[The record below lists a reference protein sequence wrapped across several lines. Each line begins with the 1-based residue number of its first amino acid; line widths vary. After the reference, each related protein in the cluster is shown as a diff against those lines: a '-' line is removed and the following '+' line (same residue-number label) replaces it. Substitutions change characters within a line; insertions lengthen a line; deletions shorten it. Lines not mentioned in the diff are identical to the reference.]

1 MVLYVQRADWH
12 GKEFEMPE
20 RNNSITYEIV
30 EYIGA
35 ISSWESGWTRELNL
49 ISWNGA
55 KPKYDIRE
63 WDEKH
68 DRMSKGITLHPWEM
82 RNLVDLY
89 LTNNSEK
96 AVEAGRAREAERRE
110 RRAEHR
116 RTSSETFGRL
126 EPVDEAPPFEAATPP
141 PNPKPAAKPG
151 AYFKPEPV
159 GKTGADLKPEPA
171 AKTGAD
177 FKPEP
182 AAKPGAD
189 LKPEPV
195 AKPGAA
201 SDQQSAAKPE
211 LEKRERTDFAA
222 LAAETLNEEKEA
234 ETPRLEEP
242 AAAMKEEKPA
252 AVPEEGTSAEKDF

>member
-20 RNNSITYEIV
+20 RNNNITYEIV

-116 RTSSETFGRL
+116 RTSSETFGRM
-126 EPVDEAPPFEAATPP
+126 EPVDEAPPFEAVTPP

-151 AYFKPEPV
+151 ATF
-159 GKTGADLKPEPA
+159 KPEPA

-177 FKPEP
+177 FNPKP
-182 AAKPGAD
+182 A
-189 LKPEPV
+189 

-211 LEKRERTDFAA
+211 LEKSERTDFAA
-222 LAAETLNEEKEA
+222 LAAETLDEEKGV

-252 AVPEEGTSAEKDF
+252 AVPEEETSAEKDF

>member
-1 MVLYVQRADWH
+1 MVSYVQRADWH

-20 RNNSITYEIV
+20 RNNNITYEIV

-116 RTSSETFGRL
+116 RTSSETFGRM

-141 PNPKPAAKPG
+141 PNP
-151 AYFKPEPV
+151 
-159 GKTGADLKPEPA
+159 T
-171 AKTGAD
+171 
-177 FKPEP
+177 P

-195 AKPGAA
+195 GKTGADFKSEPAAKPGAA

-222 LAAETLNEEKEA
+222 LAAETLDEEKDA

-242 AAAMKEEKPA
+242 AAAMKEEKPV

>member
-1 MVLYVQRADWH
+1 MVQYVQRADWH

-20 RNNSITYEIV
+20 RNNNITYEIV

-126 EPVDEAPPFEAATPP
+126 EPVDEAPPFEAVTPP

-151 AYFKPEPV
+151 ADLKPEPV
-159 GKTGADLKPEPA
+159 GKT
-171 AKTGAD
+171 
-177 FKPEP
+177 
-182 AAKPGAD
+182 GAD

-211 LEKRERTDFAA
+211 LEKSERTDFAA
-222 LAAETLNEEKEA
+222 LAAETLDEEKDA

-252 AVPEEGTSAEKDF
+252 AVPEEETSAEKDI

>member
-1 MVLYVQRADWH
+1 MVSYVQRADWH

-20 RNNSITYEIV
+20 RNNNITYEIV

-116 RTSSETFGRL
+116 RTSSETFGRM

-151 AYFKPEPV
+151 ADFKPEPV
-159 GKTGADLKPEPA
+159 GKTGADFKSEPA
-171 AKTGAD
+171 
-177 FKPEP
+177 
-182 AAKPGAD
+182 
-189 LKPEPV
+189 

-211 LEKRERTDFAA
+211 LEKSERTDFAA
-222 LAAETLNEEKEA
+222 LAAETLDEEKEA

-252 AVPEEGTSAEKDF
+252 AVPEEETSAEKDF

>member
-1 MVLYVQRADWH
+1 MVSYVQRADWH

-151 AYFKPEPV
+151 ADFKPEPV
-159 GKTGADLKPEPA
+159 GKTGADLKPEPV
-171 AKTGAD
+171 
-177 FKPEP
+177 
-182 AAKPGAD
+182 AKPGED
-189 LKPEPV
+189 FKSEPA

-201 SDQQSAAKPE
+201 SDQQSVAKPE
-211 LEKRERTDFAA
+211 LEKSERTD
-222 LAAETLNEEKEA
+222 A

>member
-1 MVLYVQRADWH
+1 
-12 GKEFEMPE
+12 MPE
-20 RNNSITYEIV
+20 RNNNITYEIV

-116 RTSSETFGRL
+116 RTSSETFGRM

-151 AYFKPEPV
+151 A
-159 GKTGADLKPEPA
+159 
-171 AKTGAD
+171 
-177 FKPEP
+177 
-182 AAKPGAD
+182 
-189 LKPEPV
+189 
-195 AKPGAA
+195 A
-201 SDQQSAAKPE
+201 SDRQSAAKPE
-211 LEKRERTDFAA
+211 LEKSERTDFAA
-222 LAAETLNEEKEA
+222 LAAETLDEEKEA

-252 AVPEEGTSAEKDF
+252 AVPEEETSAEKDF

>member
-1 MVLYVQRADWH
+1 MVPYVQRADWH

-20 RNNSITYEIV
+20 RNNNITYEIV

-141 PNPKPAAKPG
+141 PNP
-151 AYFKPEPV
+151 
-159 GKTGADLKPEPA
+159 EPA
-171 AKTGAD
+171 AN
-177 FKPEP
+177 
-182 AAKPGAD
+182 
-189 LKPEPV
+189 
-195 AKPGAA
+195 PGAA

-211 LEKRERTDFAA
+211 LEKSERTDFAA

-252 AVPEEGTSAEKDF
+252 AVPEEETSAEKDF

>member
-1 MVLYVQRADWH
+1 
-12 GKEFEMPE
+12 MPE
-20 RNNSITYEIV
+20 RNNNITYEIV

-151 AYFKPEPV
+151 AV
-159 GKTGADLKPEPA
+159 
-171 AKTGAD
+171 
-177 FKPEP
+177 
-182 AAKPGAD
+182 
-189 LKPEPV
+189 
-195 AKPGAA
+195 

-222 LAAETLNEEKEA
+222 LAAETLDEEKDA

-252 AVPEEGTSAEKDF
+252 AVPEEETSAEKDF

>member
-1 MVLYVQRADWH
+1 MVPYVQRADWH

-20 RNNSITYEIV
+20 RNNNITYEIV

-126 EPVDEAPPFEAATPP
+126 EPVDEAPPFEEVTPP
-141 PNPKPAAKPG
+141 PNPKPAARPG
-151 AYFKPEPV
+151 ATFKPEPV
-159 GKTGADLKPEPA
+159 GKTGADLKQELV
-171 AKTGAD
+171 
-177 FKPEP
+177 
-182 AAKPGAD
+182 AKPGEAF
-189 LKPEPV
+189 KSEPA

-211 LEKRERTDFAA
+211 LEKSERTDFAA
-222 LAAETLNEEKEA
+222 LAAETLDKEKEA

-252 AVPEEGTSAEKDF
+252 AIPEEETSAEKDF

>member
-20 RNNSITYEIV
+20 RNNNITYEIV

-151 AYFKPEPV
+151 AYFKPESV
-159 GKTGADLKPEPA
+159 EKTGADLKPEPV
-171 AKTGAD
+171 
-177 FKPEP
+177 
-182 AAKPGAD
+182 AKPGEAF
-189 LKPEPV
+189 KSEPA

-211 LEKRERTDFAA
+211 LEKSERTDFAA

>member
-1 MVLYVQRADWH
+1 MVPYVQRADWH

-20 RNNSITYEIV
+20 RNNNITYEIV

-116 RTSSETFGRL
+116 RTSSETFGRM

-151 AYFKPEPV
+151 ADFKPEPV
-159 GKTGADLKPEPA
+159 GKTGADLKPEPV
-171 AKTGAD
+171 AKPRED
-177 FKPEP
+177 FKSEP
-182 AAKPGAD
+182 A
-189 LKPEPV
+189 

-242 AAAMKEEKPA
+242 AAAMKEEKPV
-252 AVPEEGTSAEKDF
+252 AVPEEETSAEKDF

>member
-1 MVLYVQRADWH
+1 MVPYVQRADWH

-20 RNNSITYEIV
+20 RNNNITYEIV

-126 EPVDEAPPFEAATPP
+126 EPVDEVPPFEAATPP

-151 AYFKPEPV
+151 ADFKPEPV
-159 GKTGADLKPEPA
+159 GKTGADLKQEPA

-177 FKPEP
+177 FKPKP
-182 AAKPGAD
+182 AAKS
-189 LKPEPV
+189 
-195 AKPGAA
+195 GAA

-211 LEKRERTDFAA
+211 LEKSERTDFAA

-252 AVPEEGTSAEKDF
+252 AVPEEETSAEKDF

>member
-1 MVLYVQRADWH
+1 MVPYVQRADWH

-20 RNNSITYEIV
+20 RNNNITYEIV

-141 PNPKPAAKPG
+141 LNPKPA
-151 AYFKPEPV
+151 
-159 GKTGADLKPEPA
+159 
-171 AKTGAD
+171 
-177 FKPEP
+177 
-182 AAKPGAD
+182 
-189 LKPEPV
+189 

-211 LEKRERTDFAA
+211 LEKSERTDFAA
-222 LAAETLNEEKEA
+222 LAAETLDEEKDA

-252 AVPEEGTSAEKDF
+252 AIPEEETSAEKDF

>member
-1 MVLYVQRADWH
+1 MT
-12 GKEFEMPE
+12 E
-20 RNNSITYEIV
+20 RNNNITYEIV

-89 LTNNSEK
+89 LTNNSGK

-151 AYFKPEPV
+151 ATFKPEPV
-159 GKTGADLKPEPA
+159 GKTGAD
-171 AKTGAD
+171 

-182 AAKPGAD
+182 VGKTGAD

-211 LEKRERTDFAA
+211 LEKSERTDFAA
-222 LAAETLNEEKEA
+222 LAAETLDEEKDA

-242 AAAMKEEKPA
+242 AAAMKEEKPV
-252 AVPEEGTSAEKDF
+252 AVPEEETSAEKDF

>member
-1 MVLYVQRADWH
+1 MVSYVQRADWH

-126 EPVDEAPPFEAATPP
+126 GPVDEAPPFEEATPP
-141 PNPKPAAKPG
+141 PNSKPAAKPG
-151 AYFKPEPV
+151 ATFKQ
-159 GKTGADLKPEPA
+159 
-171 AKTGAD
+171 
-177 FKPEP
+177 
-182 AAKPGAD
+182 
-189 LKPEPV
+189 EPV
-195 AKPGAA
+195 AKPGEDFKSEPAAKPEAA

-211 LEKRERTDFAA
+211 LEKSERTDFAA
-222 LAAETLNEEKEA
+222 LAAETLDEEKEA

-252 AVPEEGTSAEKDF
+252 AVPEEEMSAEKVF

>member
-1 MVLYVQRADWH
+1 
-12 GKEFEMPE
+12 MPE
-20 RNNSITYEIV
+20 RNNNITYEIV

-96 AVEAGRAREAERRE
+96 AVETGRAREAERRE

-151 AYFKPEPV
+151 ATFKPEPV

-171 AKTGAD
+171 AK
-177 FKPEP
+177 
-182 AAKPGAD
+182 
-189 LKPEPV
+189 
-195 AKPGAA
+195 PGAA

-211 LEKRERTDFAA
+211 LEKSGRKDFAA
-222 LAAETLNEEKEA
+222 LAAETLDEEKDA

-252 AVPEEGTSAEKDF
+252 AVPEEETSAEKDF